1 MFTNTTTI
9 GDIVNTNDDTPYI
22 DTISARDLVHLMHS
36 AGLIELPYLEG
47 DVIEITSC
55 PVDPA
60 YTLRD
65 DLPCAR
71 PDLSL
76 RSETC
81 VTDYDVP
88 PHPHYD
94 EIVLHPYSRM
104 TMRIA
109 ITLGDD

>member
-1 MFTNTTTI
+1 MNTHD
-9 GDIVNTNDDTPYI
+9 DITPYI
-22 DTISARDLVHLMHS
+22 DTISARDLVHMMYS

-47 DVIEITSC
+47 DTLEITSC
-55 PVDPA
+55 PVDPL

-81 VTDYDVP
+81 FTDYDGPVTWKDGDVP
-88 PHPHYD
+88 
-94 EIVLHPYSRM
+94 LHQGTRR
-104 TMRIA
+104 TTRIA